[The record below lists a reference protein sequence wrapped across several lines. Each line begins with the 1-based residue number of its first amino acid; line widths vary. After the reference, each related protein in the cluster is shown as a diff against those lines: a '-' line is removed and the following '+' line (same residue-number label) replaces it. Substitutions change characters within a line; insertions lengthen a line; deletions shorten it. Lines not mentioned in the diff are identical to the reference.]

1 MVLIVLVLLI
11 GLVVLIL
18 RVVFIVL
25 VFLWFLSF
33 SWFFRECFDGDCW
46 YILKGNKGKLTG
58 VPSARA
64 SILAFT
70 TPKQFL
76 QTVWPKMLS
85 VENGF
90 AELVKKHEA
99 QEARR
104 FVTYT
109 VDAAG
114 RTSGYRLSCGLDI
127 AAQPILAPYR
137 DTTRTTRSR
146 WPTRTTT
153 ISMTTTPSIR
163 TTELSEPEN

>member
-1 MVLIVLVLLI
+1 MVLIALVLLM

-18 RVVFIVL
+18 HVAVIVL
-25 VFLWFLSF
+25 VFLWILSF
-33 SWFFRECFDGDCW
+33 SWFLRECFDVNCW
-46 YILKGNKGKLTG
+46 YVLKGNKGKRTG

-64 SILAFT
+64 SILAVT

-76 QTVWPKMLS
+76 QTVWPQVLS

-90 AELVKKHEA
+90 AELMKKHEA

-104 FVTYT
+104 FLTHT

-114 RTSGYRLSCGLDI
+114 RTSGYRLSCGLDV

-137 DTTRTTRSR
+137 NTKRTARSRWTTRT
-146 WPTRTTT
+146 PT
-153 ISMTTTPSIR
+153 ISVTTTPSMR

>member
-1 MVLIVLVLLI
+1 MVLIALVLLM

-18 RVVFIVL
+18 HVAVIVL

-33 SWFFRECFDGDCW
+33 SWFLRVCFDVNCW
-46 YILKGNKGKLTG
+46 YVLKGNKGKRTG

-64 SILAFT
+64 SILAVT

-76 QTVWPKMLS
+76 QTVWPQVLS

-90 AELVKKHEA
+90 AELMKKHEA

-104 FVTYT
+104 FLTHT

-114 RTSGYRLSCGLDI
+114 RTSGYRLSCGLDV

-137 DTTRTTRSR
+137 NTTRTARSR
-146 WPTRTTT
+146 
-153 ISMTTTPSIR
+153 
-163 TTELSEPEN
+163 